1 MDKKMDWKAYRLT
14 YTKQAKDILK
24 TLSLEEKV
32 SLMSGSEIRSE
43 VRGAIRKKL
52 KVHYNEHPYRAGG
65 IKEKDIPAMLFADGT
80 RGVVCGCKKATCFP
94 VASMRGAAFDPEL
107 EEEIG
112 RAIAEEVLDVGAN
125 FFGGVCVNLPYHPGW
140 GRAQEVYG
148 EDPYLLGRM
157 GSALVR
163 GVQENGVIACVKHFA
178 FNSMENA
185 RFKVSIECDKRTERE
200 IFFSHFKKCIDAGA
214 GSVMSAYNRYQG
226 AMCGENEYLLR
237 QVLRNEWDFDG
248 FTICDFVWGVKDTVA
263 SASSGLDI
271 EMPITHFYGEKLLE
285 VVREGEVTEQ
295 TIDESALRI
304 IRTLLAHE
312 HFIEE
317 HKKEGSCDYRKHQEL
332 ALQCAREGITLLK
345 NEDQLLPIDCKKGK
359 KIVVLGSYA
368 DRENIGD
375 RGSSQVYAPYVVTI
389 LQGITEYPSDAEVI
403 YYSGESASHCR
414 RLAKEADVV
423 VIVAGND
430 YLDAVVV
437 LVGGSMILM
446 DEWKDQVGAIL
457 MAYYP
462 GMEGGKA
469 VADVLFGKTN
479 PGGKLPFVIPKKEE
493 DLPEID
499 WDAEEFRY
507 DYYHGYTLLNKNHVK
522 PLYPF
527 GYGLSYT
534 TFTLAGMK
542 AWRDE
547 ENLYASVI
555 AKNTGKREGSEVV
568 QMYVGAAD
576 SKVERPE
583 YVLKDFQKI
592 RLDAGE
598 EKEVKLVCPIREMA
612 YFDEGRNE
620 FVAEFSI
627 PYEVYVGTS
636 SLREDLWVRKV

>member
-1 MDKKMDWKAYRLT
+1 MTEQDLKFKIESYCKRKRNVKTKKNNIKA
-14 YTKQAKDILK
+14 K
-24 TLSLEEKV
+24 
-32 SLMSGSEIRSE
+32 
-43 VRGAIRKKL
+43 
-52 KVHYNEHPYRAGG
+52 
-65 IKEKDIPAMLFADGT
+65 
-80 RGVVCGCKKATCFP
+80 
-94 VASMRGAAFDPEL
+94 
-107 EEEIG
+107 
-112 RAIAEEVLDVGAN
+112 
-125 FFGGVCVNLPYHPGW
+125 
-140 GRAQEVYG
+140 G
-148 EDPYLLGRM
+148 EAY
-157 GSALVR
+157 
-163 GVQENGVIACVKHFA
+163 
-178 FNSMENA
+178 ENA
-185 RFKVSIECDKRTERE
+185 
-200 IFFSHFKKCIDAGA
+200 
-214 GSVMSAYNRYQG
+214 MS
-226 AMCGENEYLLR
+226 
-237 QVLRNEWDFDG
+237 
-248 FTICDFVWGVKDTVA
+248 
-263 SASSGLDI
+263 
-271 EMPITHFYGEKLLE
+271 
-285 VVREGEVTEQ
+285 
-295 TIDESALRI
+295 
-304 IRTLLAHE
+304 
-312 HFIEE
+312 
-317 HKKEGSCDYRKHQEL
+317 
-332 ALQCAREGITLLK
+332 
-345 NEDQLLPIDCKKGK
+345 
-359 KIVVLGSYA
+359 
-368 DRENIGD
+368 
-375 RGSSQVYAPYVVTI
+375 
-389 LQGITEYPSDAEVI
+389 YPSDAEVI

-423 VIVAGND
+423 
-430 YLDAVVV
+430 

-446 DEWKDQVGAIL
+446 DEWEDRVGAIL

-469 VADVLFGKTN
+469 VADVLFGKMN
-479 PGGKLPFVIPKKEE
+479 PGGKLPFVILKKKE

-507 DYYHGYTLLNKNHVK
+507 DYYHGYTLLNKSHVK

-620 FVAEFSI
+620 FVAEFLI

-636 SLREDLWVRKV
+636 SLREELWVREV

>member
-1 MDKKMDWKAYRLT
+1 MDKKMNWKAYRLT

-65 IKEKDIPAMLFADGT
+65 IKEKGIPAMLFADGT

-200 IFFSHFKKCIDAGA
+200 IFLSHFKKCIDAGA

-285 VVREGEVTEQ
+285 AVRKGEVTEQ

-389 LQGITEYPSDAEVI
+389 LQGITEYPADVEVI

-446 DEWKDQVGAIL
+446 DEWEDRVGAIL

-479 PGGKLPFVIPKKEE
+479 PGGKLPFVIPKKKE

-507 DYYHGYTLLNKNHVK
+507 DYYHGYTLLNKSHVK

-527 GYGLSYT
+527 GSGLSYT

-583 YVLKDFQKI
+583 YVLKDFRKI

>member
-1 MDKKMDWKAYRLT
+1 MTEQDLKFKIESYCKRKRNVKTKKNNIKA
-14 YTKQAKDILK
+14 K
-24 TLSLEEKV
+24 
-32 SLMSGSEIRSE
+32 
-43 VRGAIRKKL
+43 
-52 KVHYNEHPYRAGG
+52 
-65 IKEKDIPAMLFADGT
+65 
-80 RGVVCGCKKATCFP
+80 
-94 VASMRGAAFDPEL
+94 
-107 EEEIG
+107 
-112 RAIAEEVLDVGAN
+112 
-125 FFGGVCVNLPYHPGW
+125 
-140 GRAQEVYG
+140 G
-148 EDPYLLGRM
+148 EAY
-157 GSALVR
+157 
-163 GVQENGVIACVKHFA
+163 
-178 FNSMENA
+178 ENA
-185 RFKVSIECDKRTERE
+185 
-200 IFFSHFKKCIDAGA
+200 
-214 GSVMSAYNRYQG
+214 MS
-226 AMCGENEYLLR
+226 
-237 QVLRNEWDFDG
+237 
-248 FTICDFVWGVKDTVA
+248 
-263 SASSGLDI
+263 
-271 EMPITHFYGEKLLE
+271 
-285 VVREGEVTEQ
+285 
-295 TIDESALRI
+295 
-304 IRTLLAHE
+304 
-312 HFIEE
+312 
-317 HKKEGSCDYRKHQEL
+317 
-332 ALQCAREGITLLK
+332 
-345 NEDQLLPIDCKKGK
+345 
-359 KIVVLGSYA
+359 
-368 DRENIGD
+368 
-375 RGSSQVYAPYVVTI
+375 
-389 LQGITEYPSDAEVI
+389 YPSDAEVI

-414 RLAKEADVV
+414 RFAKEVD
-423 VIVAGND
+423 
-430 YLDAVVV
+430 VV

-446 DEWKDQVGAIL
+446 DEWEDRVGAIL

-469 VADVLFGKTN
+469 VADVLFGKMN
-479 PGGKLPFVIPKKEE
+479 PGGKLPFVIPKKKE

-507 DYYHGYTLLNKNHVK
+507 DYYHGYTLLNKSHVK

>member
-263 SASSGLDI
+263 AASSGLDI

-285 VVREGEVTEQ
+285 AIREGEVTEQ

-332 ALQCAREGITLLK
+332 ALRCAGEGITLLK

-446 DEWKDQVGAIL
+446 DEWEDQVGAIL

-507 DYYHGYTLLNKNHVK
+507 DYYHGYTLLNKNHVE

-534 TFTLAGMK
+534 TFTLTGMK

>member
-446 DEWKDQVGAIL
+446 DEWEDQVGAIL

-507 DYYHGYTLLNKNHVK
+507 DYYHGYTLLNKNHVE

-534 TFTLAGMK
+534 TFTLTGMK

-592 RLDAGE
+592 RLYAGE

>member
-1 MDKKMDWKAYRLT
+1 
-14 YTKQAKDILK
+14 
-24 TLSLEEKV
+24 
-32 SLMSGSEIRSE
+32 
-43 VRGAIRKKL
+43 
-52 KVHYNEHPYRAGG
+52 
-65 IKEKDIPAMLFADGT
+65 
-80 RGVVCGCKKATCFP
+80 
-94 VASMRGAAFDPEL
+94 
-107 EEEIG
+107 
-112 RAIAEEVLDVGAN
+112 
-125 FFGGVCVNLPYHPGW
+125 
-140 GRAQEVYG
+140 
-148 EDPYLLGRM
+148 
-157 GSALVR
+157 
-163 GVQENGVIACVKHFA
+163 
-178 FNSMENA
+178 
-185 RFKVSIECDKRTERE
+185 
-200 IFFSHFKKCIDAGA
+200 
-214 GSVMSAYNRYQG
+214 
-226 AMCGENEYLLR
+226 MCGENEYLLR

-285 VVREGEVTEQ
+285 AVREGEVTEQ

-332 ALQCAREGITLLK
+332 ALRCAGEGITLLK

-389 LQGITEYPSDAEVI
+389 LQGITEYPADVEVI

-423 VIVAGND
+423 
-430 YLDAVVV
+430 

-446 DEWKDQVGAIL
+446 DEWEDRVGAIL

-479 PGGKLPFVIPKKEE
+479 PGGKLPFVIPKKKE

-507 DYYHGYTLLNKNHVK
+507 DYYHGYTLLNKSHVK

-620 FVAEFSI
+620 FVAEFLI

>member
-446 DEWKDQVGAIL
+446 DEWEDQVGAIL

-507 DYYHGYTLLNKNHVK
+507 DYYHGYTLLNKNHVE

-534 TFTLAGMK
+534 TFTLTGMK

-592 RLDAGE
+592 RLYAGE

-612 YFDEGRNE
+612 YFDEGRND

>member
-1 MDKKMDWKAYRLT
+1 MTEQDLKFKIESYCKRKRNVKTKKNNIKA
-14 YTKQAKDILK
+14 K
-24 TLSLEEKV
+24 
-32 SLMSGSEIRSE
+32 
-43 VRGAIRKKL
+43 
-52 KVHYNEHPYRAGG
+52 
-65 IKEKDIPAMLFADGT
+65 
-80 RGVVCGCKKATCFP
+80 
-94 VASMRGAAFDPEL
+94 
-107 EEEIG
+107 
-112 RAIAEEVLDVGAN
+112 
-125 FFGGVCVNLPYHPGW
+125 
-140 GRAQEVYG
+140 G
-148 EDPYLLGRM
+148 EAY
-157 GSALVR
+157 
-163 GVQENGVIACVKHFA
+163 
-178 FNSMENA
+178 ENA
-185 RFKVSIECDKRTERE
+185 
-200 IFFSHFKKCIDAGA
+200 
-214 GSVMSAYNRYQG
+214 MS
-226 AMCGENEYLLR
+226 
-237 QVLRNEWDFDG
+237 
-248 FTICDFVWGVKDTVA
+248 
-263 SASSGLDI
+263 
-271 EMPITHFYGEKLLE
+271 
-285 VVREGEVTEQ
+285 
-295 TIDESALRI
+295 
-304 IRTLLAHE
+304 
-312 HFIEE
+312 
-317 HKKEGSCDYRKHQEL
+317 
-332 ALQCAREGITLLK
+332 
-345 NEDQLLPIDCKKGK
+345 
-359 KIVVLGSYA
+359 
-368 DRENIGD
+368 
-375 RGSSQVYAPYVVTI
+375 
-389 LQGITEYPSDAEVI
+389 YPSDAEVI

-414 RLAKEADVV
+414 RFAKEVD
-423 VIVAGND
+423 
-430 YLDAVVV
+430 VV

-446 DEWKDQVGAIL
+446 DEWEDRVGAIL

-479 PGGKLPFVIPKKEE
+479 PGGKLPFVILKKKE

-507 DYYHGYTLLNKNHVK
+507 DYYHGYTLLNKSHVK

-620 FVAEFSI
+620 FVAEFLI

-636 SLREDLWVRKV
+636 SLREELWVREV

>member
-1 MDKKMDWKAYRLT
+1 
-14 YTKQAKDILK
+14 
-24 TLSLEEKV
+24 
-32 SLMSGSEIRSE
+32 
-43 VRGAIRKKL
+43 
-52 KVHYNEHPYRAGG
+52 
-65 IKEKDIPAMLFADGT
+65 
-80 RGVVCGCKKATCFP
+80 
-94 VASMRGAAFDPEL
+94 
-107 EEEIG
+107 
-112 RAIAEEVLDVGAN
+112 
-125 FFGGVCVNLPYHPGW
+125 
-140 GRAQEVYG
+140 
-148 EDPYLLGRM
+148 
-157 GSALVR
+157 
-163 GVQENGVIACVKHFA
+163 
-178 FNSMENA
+178 
-185 RFKVSIECDKRTERE
+185 
-200 IFFSHFKKCIDAGA
+200 
-214 GSVMSAYNRYQG
+214 
-226 AMCGENEYLLR
+226 MCGENEYLLR

-285 VVREGEVTEQ
+285 AVREGEVTEQ

-345 NEDQLLPIDCKKGK
+345 NEDQLLPIDCKKRK

-446 DEWKDQVGAIL
+446 DEWEDQVGAIL

-507 DYYHGYTLLNKNHVK
+507 DYYHGYTLLNKSHVK

-555 AKNTGKREGSEVV
+555 AKNTGKWEGSEVV

>member
-1 MDKKMDWKAYRLT
+1 MTEQDLKFKIESYCKRKRNVKTKKNNIKA
-14 YTKQAKDILK
+14 K
-24 TLSLEEKV
+24 
-32 SLMSGSEIRSE
+32 
-43 VRGAIRKKL
+43 
-52 KVHYNEHPYRAGG
+52 
-65 IKEKDIPAMLFADGT
+65 
-80 RGVVCGCKKATCFP
+80 
-94 VASMRGAAFDPEL
+94 
-107 EEEIG
+107 
-112 RAIAEEVLDVGAN
+112 
-125 FFGGVCVNLPYHPGW
+125 
-140 GRAQEVYG
+140 G
-148 EDPYLLGRM
+148 EAY
-157 GSALVR
+157 
-163 GVQENGVIACVKHFA
+163 
-178 FNSMENA
+178 ENA
-185 RFKVSIECDKRTERE
+185 
-200 IFFSHFKKCIDAGA
+200 
-214 GSVMSAYNRYQG
+214 MS
-226 AMCGENEYLLR
+226 
-237 QVLRNEWDFDG
+237 
-248 FTICDFVWGVKDTVA
+248 
-263 SASSGLDI
+263 
-271 EMPITHFYGEKLLE
+271 
-285 VVREGEVTEQ
+285 
-295 TIDESALRI
+295 
-304 IRTLLAHE
+304 
-312 HFIEE
+312 
-317 HKKEGSCDYRKHQEL
+317 
-332 ALQCAREGITLLK
+332 
-345 NEDQLLPIDCKKGK
+345 
-359 KIVVLGSYA
+359 
-368 DRENIGD
+368 
-375 RGSSQVYAPYVVTI
+375 
-389 LQGITEYPSDAEVI
+389 YPSDAEVI

-414 RLAKEADVV
+414 RFAKEVD
-423 VIVAGND
+423 
-430 YLDAVVV
+430 VV

-446 DEWKDQVGAIL
+446 DEWEDRVGAIL

-469 VADVLFGKTN
+469 VADVLFGKMN
-479 PGGKLPFVIPKKEE
+479 PGGKLPFVILKKKE

-507 DYYHGYTLLNKNHVK
+507 DYYHGYTLLNKSHVK

-636 SLREDLWVRKV
+636 SLREELWVREV